1 MLQINKAGKWNAG
14 LFGLCKSSVKISYL
28 YKSGCSKKSVF
39 WGLTEFEKAV

>member
-1 MLQINKAGKWNAG
+1 MLQTNRLASGNPG
-14 LFGLCKSSVKISYL
+14 LFGLYKSSVKISYL

>member
-1 MLQINKAGKWNAG
+1 MLQTNGLASGNAG